1 VEEAGHWP
9 GRRSQARLVSGMPE
23 DGRAVAEAE
32 ARGLVQAGAS
42 EFEARWPRRQ
52 VGEDRSAEGER
63 GWSLSAAGARVIA
76 ARI

>member
-1 VEEAGHWP
+1 MASGH
-9 GRRSQARLVSGMPE
+9 GG
-23 DGRAVAEAE
+23 GRAPAGASELQ
-32 ARGLVQAGAS
+32 RGGGGSLVGAS

-52 VGEDRSAEGER
+52 VGEDRSAAGER